1 MRVHRPALVL
11 AALALL
17 LVAGAVGAGGPWVA
31 LGERT
36 VDDRVERDVIEVAA
50 SRGEFTAV
58 RLEVRKHGVRFLDM
72 KVVFGDGTVQDVPLQ
87 TVIMAGGETRVIDLR
102 GGARVIRRVELTY
115 EAKSIGAGN
124 RALIRL
130 FGRR

>member
-1 MRVHRPALVL
+1 MRLHRPALALV
-11 AALALL
+11 ALALL
-17 LVAGAVGAGGPWVA
+17 LVAGTVGAGGPWVE

-36 VDDRVERDVIEVAA
+36 VDDRVERDVIEVTA
-50 SRGEFTAV
+50 SRGQFTAV

-87 TVIMAGGETRVIDLR
+87 TVIMAGGESRIIDLR
-102 GGARVIRRVELTY
+102 GGARVIRRVEFTY
-115 EAKSIGAGN
+115 EARSIGTGN
-124 RALIRL
+124 KALIRL